1 MTAARSAPAGSESA
15 EPEPERPRR
24 RSRARFSCRHRFR
37 RPYRP
42 APPPLPKPGPMPA
55 ELRQV
60 GGNLVPGVG
69 APSRGP
75 GGRGRGTGLP
85 GRTRFCSAE
94 PPAGGGYCLRFGPAR
109 SVPGRAGRRSERAA
123 RGGVQGA
130 GRGGGVSGGP
140 VAGAPG
146 GATRRREARDRIG
159 VGAPQGS
166 AQDRCLGRMWWVR
179 AFLSSPSVQEGCRV
193 RRGQPG

>member
-130 GRGGGVSGGP
+130 GRGGGVSGDPSRAPRAVRLGAGKRGTGSGWVHP
-140 VAGAPG
+140 RAAPRTGAWVACG
-146 GATRRREARDRIG
+146 G
-159 VGAPQGS
+159 
-166 AQDRCLGRMWWVR
+166 
-179 AFLSSPSVQEGCRV
+179 
-193 RRGQPG
+193 